1 MRDIDR
7 ITATLATT
15 FEGSTQLPGLAPLLA
30 ELAEAAKRKCEILR
44 TDPVIFDVWPAF
56 VVARDRLR
64 TIQPRLPPAPTLA
77 EIHEAQEGSRIL
89 DAGTALVTHIVRARV
104 PMPTSARDL
113 INQCD
118 RFRRSYLDS
127 KGQPP
132 PLSPMPG

>member
-1 MRDIDR
+1 
-7 ITATLATT
+7 
-15 FEGSTQLPGLAPLLA
+15 
-30 ELAEAAKRKCEILR
+30 
-44 TDPVIFDVWPAF
+44 
-56 VVARDRLR
+56 
-64 TIQPRLPPAPTLA
+64 LA